1 LAALTYLVN
10 RTHNLSFTVAGVFL
24 AVLVAGCTSRESHKR
39 KEEFMAIGH
48 VGYTVDDVTVDGGER
63 KLLVVD
69 DNPGDVRLVV
79 EALKRSRTRYHI
91 NVVEDGGAALAFL
104 QRQGMYATAP
114 RPALI
119 LLDLNLPQ
127 MSGHEVLAALKGDPE
142 LHSIPVVMMS
152 TSSDEGN
159 IARAY
164 ASGASCYLIK
174 PMGWDGYLRLADTV
188 AAIGELEQ
196 RLAARPPGLY

>member
-1 LAALTYLVN
+1 MT
-10 RTHNLSFTVAGVFL
+10 
-24 AVLVAGCTSRESHKR
+24 
-39 KEEFMAIGH
+39 IGH
-48 VGYTVDDVTVDGGER
+48 AGDMGDDNMDGRGIR

-69 DNPGDVRLVV
+69 DNPGDVHLVI
-79 EALKRSRTRYHI
+79 EALKRTRTRYHI
-91 NVVEDGGAALAFL
+91 NIVEDGDAALAFL

-119 LLDLNLPQ
+119 LLDLNLPR
-127 MSGHEVLAALKGDPE
+127 MHGHEVLVALKGDPE
-142 LHSIPVVMMS
+142 LQSIPVVIVS
-152 TSSDEGN
+152 TSSDERN

-188 AAIGELEQ
+188 AAVGELEQ
-196 RLAARPPGLY
+196 RVSARTAGL